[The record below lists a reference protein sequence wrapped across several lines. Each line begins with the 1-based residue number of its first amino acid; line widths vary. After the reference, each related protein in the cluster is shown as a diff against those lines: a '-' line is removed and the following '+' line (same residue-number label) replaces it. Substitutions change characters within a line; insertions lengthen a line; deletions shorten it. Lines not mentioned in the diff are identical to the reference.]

1 MLMLLER
8 RGYNSRAAR
17 VSEKKVSQG
26 WRNSKYKVMP
36 KGIGYGFMRK
46 HSGLLGQAMWN
57 HMHRGSIKEKGGG
70 VNVLVPFHLRS
81 HFGQSRPPIGVI
93 TPLQPELVTQD
104 LSRQSLGKSQ
114 HCLEVVGGSRNSES
128 G

>member
-36 KGIGYGFMRK
+36 KGIGDGFMRK
-46 HSGLLGQAMWN
+46 HSGVTWSGHVESYAQRV
-57 HMHRGSIKEKGGG
+57 HQGERG
-70 VNVLVPFHLRS
+70 RS
-81 HFGQSRPPIGVI
+81 
-93 TPLQPELVTQD
+93 
-104 LSRQSLGKSQ
+104 
-114 HCLEVVGGSRNSES
+114 
-128 G
+128 